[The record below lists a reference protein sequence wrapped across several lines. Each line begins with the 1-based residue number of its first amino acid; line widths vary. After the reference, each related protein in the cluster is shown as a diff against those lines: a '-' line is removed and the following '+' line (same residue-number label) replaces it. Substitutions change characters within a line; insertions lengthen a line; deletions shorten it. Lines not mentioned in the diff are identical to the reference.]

1 MLHFSPIVNTDEVLK
16 SGACC
21 QKERIYIKGNYVKKW
36 TLAVGSKEV
45 GVSIGVCLPP
55 LELEGPTSVGL
66 FQIGSFA
73 KP

>member
-36 TLAVGSKEV
+36 MLVVGSKEV

-55 LELEGPTSVGL
+55 LEGSTSVGL